1 MKEKIKEKYQSMS
14 KSQKKIADYI
24 LKHFEQAAF
33 LNAAKMAETVGV
45 SESTAARFASV
56 MGYASY
62 GEMQRD
68 MLSTIQARFSSEEY
82 DQRKIPTLSNGHE
95 LAEVT
100 NLIKNVLEADARN
113 ILDTIPGIDA
123 GVFNTATHIL
133 MNARTVYIVGLRT
146 CAPLAEFLHF
156 YLNMFRGNVL
166 VVNTTSISETFE
178 QMIHVNAEDA
188 VVGLSFPKYSMRTLK
203 AMEFANERNAQII
216 SITDSEYSP
225 MNLYSSCNLWA
236 KSSMTSIVDSLTA
249 PLSVIN
255 ALIVSMS
262 VNYRERLKKNLKSM
276 EEVWNDYQTYEDDE
290 LEKETDR
297 NNKDD

>member
-1 MKEKIKEKYQSMS
+1 MKEKIKERYQSLS

-24 LKHFEQAAF
+24 LEHFEQAAF

-45 SESTAARFASV
+45 SESTAARFASC

-68 MLSTIQARFSSEEY
+68 MLGAIQARFSSEEY
-82 DQRKIPTLSNGHE
+82 GRREIPALSKGND
-95 LAEVT
+95 LADVT
-100 NLIKNVLEADARN
+100 NLIKNVLEADAGN
-113 ILDTIPGIDA
+113 ILDSIPLIDTGA
-123 GVFNTATHIL
+123 FHTATHIL
-133 MNARTVYIVGLRT
+133 MNARSVYIVGLRT
-146 CAPLAEFLHF
+146 CAPLAEFLRF
-156 YLNMFRGNVL
+156 YLNMFRENVL

-178 QMIHVNAEDA
+178 QMIHVSAKDA

-255 ALIVSMS
+255 ALVVSMS
-262 VNYRERLKKNLKSM
+262 VNYRERLKENLRCM
-276 EEVWNDYQTYEDDE
+276 EEVWNDFQTYEDDE
-290 LEKETDR
+290 LEKETQR
-297 NNKDD
+297 KR

>member
-1 MKEKIKEKYQSMS
+1 MKEKIKERYRSLS

-24 LKHFEQAAF
+24 LEHFNQAAF

-45 SESTAARFASV
+45 SESTAARFASG
-56 MGYASY
+56 MGYSSY

-68 MLSTIQARFSSEEY
+68 MLGMIQAKFSSEGY
-82 DQRKIPTLSNGHE
+82 DQREIPALSSGSE
-95 LAEVT
+95 LADVT

-113 ILDTIPGIDA
+113 ILDTIPGIDP

-156 YLNMFRGNVL
+156 YLNMFRENVF

-178 QMIHVNAEDA
+178 QMIHVNAKDA

-262 VNYRERLKKNLKSM
+262 VNYRERLKKNLQCM
-276 EEVWNDYQTYEDDE
+276 EDV
-290 LEKETDR
+290 
-297 NNKDD
+297 

>member
-1 MKEKIKEKYQSMS
+1 MKEKIKERYSSFS

-24 LKHFEQAAF
+24 LEHFEQAAF

-45 SESTAARFASV
+45 SESTAARFASC

-82 DQRKIPTLSNGHE
+82 SRREIPIPGKGHD
-95 LAEVT
+95 LANVA
-100 NLIKNVLEADARN
+100 NLVKNVLQADAQN
-113 ILDTIPGIDA
+113 ILDTIPGIDSGA
-123 GVFNTATHIL
+123 FNTATHIL
-133 MNARTVYIVGLRT
+133 MNARTVYIVGIRT

-156 YLNMFRGNVL
+156 YLNMFRENVL
-166 VVNTTSISETFE
+166 TVNTTSVSETFE
-178 QMIHVNAEDA
+178 QMIHVSAKDA

-262 VNYRERLKKNLKSM
+262 VNYREQLKKNLQCM

-290 LEKETDR
+290 LEKGTQR
-297 NNKDD
+297 K

>member
-1 MKEKIKEKYQSMS
+1 MKEKIKERYRSLS

-24 LKHFEQAAF
+24 LEHFNQAAF

-45 SESTAARFASV
+45 SESTAARFASG
-56 MGYASY
+56 MGYSSY

-68 MLSTIQARFSSEEY
+68 MLGMIQAKFSSEGY
-82 DQRKIPTLSNGHE
+82 DQREIPALSGGSE
-95 LAEVT
+95 LADVT

-113 ILDTIPGIDA
+113 ILDTIPGIDP

-156 YLNMFRGNVL
+156 YLNMFRENVL

-178 QMIHVNAEDA
+178 QMIHVNARDA

-262 VNYRERLKKNLKSM
+262 VNYRERLKKNLQCM
-276 EEVWNDYQTYEDDE
+276 EDVWNDYQTYEDDE
-290 LEKETDR
+290 LEKEKKNR
-297 NNKDD
+297 KE

>member
-1 MKEKIKEKYQSMS
+1 MKEKIKEKYKSLS

-24 LKHFEQAAF
+24 LEHFEQAAF
-33 LNAAKMAETVGV
+33 LNAAKMAATVGV
-45 SESTAARFASV
+45 SESTAARFASC

-68 MLSTIQARFSSEEY
+68 MLSAIQARFSSEEY
-82 DQRKIPTLSNGHE
+82 DQREIPALGRGNDLTD
-95 LAEVT
+95 VT
-100 NLIKNVLEADARN
+100 NLMKKVLEADAKN
-113 ILDTIPGIDA
+113 IMDTIPGIDA
-123 GVFNTATHIL
+123 GAFHTATHIL
-133 MNARTVYIVGLRT
+133 MNARTVYIVGIRT

-156 YLNMFRGNVL
+156 YLNMFRENVL
-166 VVNTTSISETFE
+166 LVNTTSVSETFE
-178 QMIHVNAEDA
+178 QMIHVNAKDA

-203 AMEFANERNAQII
+203 AMEFANGRNAQII

-236 KSSMTSIVDSLTA
+236 KCSMNSIVDSLTA

-262 VNYRERLKKNLKSM
+262 VQYRERLKENLQCM
-276 EEVWNDYQTYEDDE
+276 EEVWNDFQTYEDDE
-290 LEKETDR
+290 LEKGAQR
-297 NNKDD
+297 KR

>member
-1 MKEKIKEKYQSMS
+1 ME
-14 KSQKKIADYI
+14 
-24 LKHFEQAAF
+24 HFEKAAF

-45 SESTAARFASV
+45 SESTAARFAAG

-68 MLSTIQARFSSEEY
+68 MLSMIQARFSSEGY
-82 DQRKIPTLSNGHE
+82 SQREIPVLSNKNE
-95 LAEVT
+95 LADVA
-100 NLIKNVLEADARN
+100 NLIKNVLEADVQN
-113 ILDTIPGIDA
+113 ILDTIPTIDSA
-123 GVFNTATHIL
+123 AFNTATHIL

-262 VNYRERLKKNLKSM
+262 VNYRERLKKNLQSM

-290 LEKETDR
+290 LEKGARRD
-297 NNKDD
+297 

>member
-1 MKEKIKEKYQSMS
+1 MKDKIKDKYRSMS

-24 LKHFEQAAF
+24 LEHFEQAAF

-45 SESTAARFASV
+45 SESTAARFASN

-68 MLSTIQARFSSEEY
+68 MLSIIQARFSSEEY
-82 DQRKIPTLSNGHE
+82 DRREVPTPGSGHE
-95 LAEVT
+95 VADVAG
-100 NLIKNVLEADARN
+100 LIRNVMEADAKN
-113 ILDTIPGIDA
+113 ILDTIAGIDSGA
-123 GVFNTATHIL
+123 FHTATQLL

-146 CAPLAEFLHF
+146 CAPLAEFLQF
-156 YLNMFRGNVL
+156 YLNMFRENVL
-166 VVNTTSISETFE
+166 VVNTTSVSETFE
-178 QMIHVNAEDA
+178 QMIHVGAKDV

-203 AMEFANERNAQII
+203 AMEFANECNAKII

-262 VNYRERLKKNLKSM
+262 VSYRERLKQNLQRM

-290 LEKETDR
+290 LEKGKR
-297 NNKDD
+297 

>member
-24 LKHFEQAAF
+24 LEHFEKAAF

-45 SESTAARFASV
+45 SESTAARFASC

-62 GEMQRD
+62 GAMQRD
-68 MLSTIQARFSSEEY
+68 MLSMIQAKFSSEGY
-82 DQRKIPTLSNGHE
+82 SQREIPVLSNKNE
-95 LAEVT
+95 LADVA
-100 NLIKNVLEADARN
+100 NLIKNVLEADAKN
-113 ILDTIPGIDA
+113 ILDTIPTIDSA
-123 GVFNTATHIL
+123 AFNTATHIL

-178 QMIHVNAEDA
+178 QMIHVNTEDA

-255 ALIVSMS
+255 ALVVSMS
-262 VNYRERLKKNLKSM
+262 VNYREQLKKNLQCM
-276 EEVWNDYQTYEDDE
+276 EDVWNDYQTYEDDE
-290 LEKETDR
+290 LEKGAQR
-297 NNKDD
+297 KQ